1 MKHPTALVV
10 LDGCGYRQD
19 TTYNAVA
26 QAHTPTITYLKHHYP
41 QTLIQASG
49 QAVGLLSHA
58 VGNSEVGHL
67 TMGSGR
73 IIDQP
78 IKQMHDKCIE
88 HTLAE
93 LPGIKQQFQQCATS
107 GNTIHLMGLLSDAG
121 VHSHIEQLLEL
132 ITVAHQYHVKHIALH
147 CFLDG
152 RDTLPRSAA
161 TYLKQL
167 DEYIAAI
174 PEAFIATLCGRFFAM
189 DRNKEWDRTQKTYD
203 MLIEQQPLQFT
214 NWQQALD
221 YYYAKNITDEFIP
234 PTQISTHATIHDGD
248 GIVFFNC
255 RPDRARQLTQAF
267 VDQQFDKFQVKKIVL
282 QFFITPTRYS
292 PELDTLVLLTP
303 PPVTHTLMDVL
314 AQHHLTTFAIAETE
328 KYAHV
333 TYFFN
338 AGRESTYPTESH
350 VLVPSI
356 TAQTYKDIPEM
367 QAPEITQQV
376 LESLENNPHNFYL
389 INYANLDMVGH
400 SGDMQATIKAVECVD
415 SQIKKLYQKIVHDM
429 NGTLYITSD
438 HGKAELM
445 YDVHH
450 NQPYT
455 AHTINPVDFIAVNKT
470 LKDQQIVLPLKGL
483 KDIAPFILRTLK
495 IPVPIEMG

>member
-1 MKHPTALVV
+1 M
-10 LDGCGYRQD
+10 
-19 TTYNAVA
+19 
-26 QAHTPTITYLKHHYP
+26 
-41 QTLIQASG
+41 
-49 QAVGLLSHA
+49 
-58 VGNSEVGHL
+58 
-67 TMGSGR
+67 
-73 IIDQP
+73 
-78 IKQMHDKCIE
+78 
-88 HTLAE
+88 
-93 LPGIKQQFQQCATS
+93 
-107 GNTIHLMGLLSDAG
+107 
-121 VHSHIEQLLEL
+121 
-132 ITVAHQYHVKHIALH
+132 
-147 CFLDG
+147 
-152 RDTLPRSAA
+152 
-161 TYLKQL
+161 
-167 DEYIAAI
+167 
-174 PEAFIATLCGRFFAM
+174 
-189 DRNKEWDRTQKTYD
+189 
-203 MLIEQQPLQFT
+203 
-214 NWQQALD
+214 
-221 YYYAKNITDEFIP
+221 
-234 PTQISTHATIHDGD
+234 
-248 GIVFFNC
+248 
-255 RPDRARQLTQAF
+255 
-267 VDQQFDKFQVKKIVL
+267 L